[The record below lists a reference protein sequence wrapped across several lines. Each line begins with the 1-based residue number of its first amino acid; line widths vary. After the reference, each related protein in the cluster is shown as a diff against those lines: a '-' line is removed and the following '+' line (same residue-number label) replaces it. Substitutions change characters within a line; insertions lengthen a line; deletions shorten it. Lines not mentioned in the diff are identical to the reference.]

1 MILYGQGYRLR
12 FIDRML
18 HHYGWIRRMIIM
30 DYFGLSQPQASVDL
44 QAYIKLAPHNIVYD
58 KTAKLYRAT
67 EKFDRIFTDL
77 P

>member
-18 HHYGWIRRMIIM
+18 HHYGWIRRMVVM

-44 QAYIKLAPHNIVYD
+44 QAYIKLAPHNVVYN
-58 KTAKLYRAT
+58 KTTKQYEST
-67 EKFDRIFTDL
+67 PEFERIFSDL